1 MEKSDC
7 QKNQYGHP
15 CFDADAHC
23 SVGRIHLPI
32 APACNIKCKYCSRKH
47 DCANENRPG
56 VTTKII
62 NPDEALE
69 RVRLAIIL
77 EPRIRVVGIAG
88 PGDPLANAATLETLK
103 MVRAEFPQMSL
114 CLSTNGLL
122 LPEYLDDLVN
132 IDLDSLT
139 VTVNAIDEK
148 VGAQI
153 YSFVLY
159 HGVTQYGEDAACR
172 LRDNQLEGIAL
183 AVKAGIRVKVNSV
196 LIPGINETEMVP
208 LAQTMKQLNVSVMNI
223 MPLIPQAD
231 FAHLMPVPQHLH
243 QEIREQCAPFINQVF
258 HCKQCRADA
267 CGLLDDTKKDLKEI
281 CKKSVTIP

>member
-1 MEKSDC
+1 MENTDC

-23 SVGRIHLPI
+23 SVGRIHLPV
-32 APACNIKCKYCSRKH
+32 APRCNIKCKYCSRKH

-62 NPDEALE
+62 NPEEALE
-69 RVRLAIIL
+69 NVRMAVLL

-88 PGDPLANAATLETLK
+88 PGDPLANPATFKTLEL
-103 MVRAEFPQMSL
+103 VRTGFPRMSL

-122 LPEYLDDLVN
+122 LPEYIKELIAL
-132 IDLDSLT
+132 DLDSLT

-153 YSFVLY
+153 YSFVHFHNYVLR
-159 HGVTQYGEDAACR
+159 GAEAAAC
-172 LRDNQLEGIAL
+172 LRDNQLEGIRQA
-183 AVKAGIRVKVNSV
+183 AAAGIRLKVNSV
-196 LIPGINETEMVP
+196 LIPGINEAEMVP
-208 LAQTMKQLNVSVMNI
+208 LAKTLKQLNVSVMNI

-231 FAHLMPVPQHLH
+231 FAHLQPVPEDLH
-243 QEIREQCAPFINQVF
+243 REIREQCAPFMNQIS
-258 HCKQCRADA
+258 HCRQCRADA
-267 CGLLDDTKKDLKEI
+267 CGLLEEAVKF
-281 CKKSVTIP
+281 

>member
-1 MEKSDC
+1 MENSDC

-23 SVGRIHLPI
+23 SVGRIHLPV

-62 NPDEALE
+62 TPEEAIE
-69 RVRLAIIL
+69 RVRLAVLL

-88 PGDPLANAATLETLK
+88 PGDPLANTATFETLK
-103 MVRAEFPQMSL
+103 MVRAEFPNMSL

-122 LPEYLDDLVN
+122 LPEYLDDLVE

-153 YSFVLY
+153 FSFVRY
-159 HGVTQYGEDAACR
+159 HGVNLYGEDAGCR
-172 LRDNQLEGIAL
+172 LRDNQLEGIAR
-183 AVKAGIRVKVNSV
+183 AAKAGIRVKVNSV